1 MYAGLFFIFCLGHKN
16 DIQKRQKT
24 FYEFEA
30 GSILNEVRNYRNEK
44 SWLFTGTYFFGIENI
59 LGYLLL
65 LITRR
70 IYHSGR

>member
-44 SWLFTGTYFFGIENI
+44 SWLFTGTYFFGI
-59 LGYLLL
+59 
-65 LITRR
+65 
-70 IYHSGR
+70 